1 MCFYIEMFAKLV
13 NKNKKKEV
21 FEEKS
26 LQMAAFFLPR
36 WRKDV
41 SLPH

>member
-1 MCFYIEMFAKLV
+1 MFAKLV